1 MSGAHQLFV
10 RRADPDDNESL
21 CALLEAD
28 NCATFS
34 AGYAITRRDIV
45 PAIESHFVS
54 VIVEGHSTNATQSFV
69 VQHRMIVIAR
79 VGEAVGN
86 FEPGKVDAPAVES
99 SLGVVV
105 NA

>member
-54 VIVEGHSTNATQSFV
+54 VIVEDVRFQS
-69 VQHRMIVIAR
+69 
-79 VGEAVGN
+79 
-86 FEPGKVDAPAVES
+86 
-99 SLGVVV
+99 
-105 NA
+105 